1 MPGGQRSHKTDAAY
15 SSVPKCN
22 LMRSSSANRDAK
34 TAFTSVCHPSL
45 SCPVPS
51 LSYSTFLSHS
61 QQTLYPGEISL
72 TLAQNGVCLN
82 RDCSTGLISE
92 INYISDTNSKRFG
105 SARPSLHDEAPDLHP
120 LPTQAAH
127 PPSVGAAL
135 GGQSVN
141 PKPAE
146 PRFQPPHD
154 DVCYP

>member
-120 LPTQAAH
+120 LPH
-127 PPSVGAAL
+127 PGSPPTLRGCCSGRAERE
-135 GGQSVN
+135 
-141 PKPAE
+141 PKTSRAPFPAP
-146 PRFQPPHD
+146 PR
-154 DVCYP
+154 